1 MYVVPHS
8 ARAPHPI
15 PLPKSQDL
23 WALSPVGLGPSP
35 GGFRSGPEPPDI
47 RTPPLCLFR
56 PLPSPSSFLG
66 SCGACWAA
74 KGASWPEIRLLG
86 SPAPVSM
93 TTARA
98 ESAAPSRGG
107 HAPAAAYVTRRAA
120 RSQAPGRIPARSGG
134 PGRGRPHRLVLGP
147 ALPPAIWTGP
157 QAAGF
162 VCRGVISS
170 PPGNGRRTGCGE
182 RGELQEFSEEQGE
195 LALIPQSQDA
205 G

>member
-23 WALSPVGLGPSP
+23 RALSPVGLRPSP
-35 GGFRSGPEPPDI
+35 GGFRSGPEPPDT
-47 RTPPLCLFR
+47 RTPPLCLSR
-56 PLPSPSSFLG
+56 PLPSPTSFLG
-66 SCGACWAA
+66 SCGACGEA

-93 TTARA
+93 ATARA

-134 PGRGRPHRLVLGP
+134 LGRGRPIGWSWV
-147 ALPPAIWTGP
+147 PPFHPPSGRDPRPGASS
-157 QAAGF
+157 AAGRF
-162 VCRGVISS
+162 RPLLGTAGALVAGRGASFRSS
-170 PPGNGRRTGCGE
+170 QKSRGN
-182 RGELQEFSEEQGE
+182 S
-195 LALIPQSQDA
+195 P
-205 G
+205 